1 MKEKY
6 QILARR
12 YRPQSFKEVIGQD
25 SIVKTIKN
33 SILYKRI
40 AHAYLFSGT
49 RGTGKTTLARLF
61 AKALNCKNL
70 KDETE
75 PCNVCGSCTEIAT
88 SRSLDVIEID
98 GASNRGIDDIR
109 QINDTIGYSPS
120 GKYKIYII
128 DEVHMLTKEAFNA
141 LLKTLE
147 EPPENIK
154 FFFATT
160 EPQKVLPTIISRC
173 QRFEL
178 KRISNE
184 LIIDKLSAISKDLE
198 REIEK
203 DALYQISNF
212 SEGSLR
218 DAQSLLDQLFCYSDG
233 KITLE
238 YVNNALGFIDPDF
251 FFELDSQIS
260 KANTSFAFDF
270 VNKIHSLGKDL
281 SYIIEELIEHFKN
294 LLILKFN
301 AKASKFLSEA
311 ILKKYVLSSAL
322 YQEEDLF
329 YILDTLTQATILHK
343 NYFKKIHLE
352 TVMLKIIKSK
362 NVLSLD
368 ILVKRLI
375 ELEKSLQS
383 NQISNIE
390 KKEPPQKNEFFQKQE
405 PSKNEIDLQKVNFN
419 LEETKKSI
427 SKDQSHYDTLV
438 RFAQVELDAI
448 NKT

>member
-1 MKEKY
+1 
-6 QILARR
+6 
-12 YRPQSFKEVIGQD
+12 
-25 SIVKTIKN
+25 
-33 SILYKRI
+33 
-40 AHAYLFSGT
+40 
-49 RGTGKTTLARLF
+49 
-61 AKALNCKNL
+61 
-70 KDETE
+70 
-75 PCNVCGSCTEIAT
+75 
-88 SRSLDVIEID
+88 
-98 GASNRGIDDIR
+98 
-109 QINDTIGYSPS
+109 
-120 GKYKIYII
+120 
-128 DEVHMLTKEAFNA
+128 MLTKEAFNA

-184 LIIDKLSAISKDLE
+184 LIIEKLSAISKDLE

-218 DAQSLLDQLFCYSDG
+218 DAQSLLDQIFCYSDG

-251 FFELDSQIS
+251 FFELDNQIS
-260 KANTSFAFDF
+260 KANTSFAFEF
-270 VNKIHSLGKDL
+270 VNKVHSLGKDL

-294 LLILKFN
+294 LLIIKFN
-301 AKASKFLSEA
+301 SKTSKFLSET

-322 YQEEDLF
+322 YQEEELF
-329 YILDTLTQATILHK
+329 YILETLTQATILHK

-368 ILVKRLI
+368 ILVK
-375 ELEKSLQS
+375 
-383 NQISNIE
+383 
-390 KKEPPQKNEFFQKQE
+390 
-405 PSKNEIDLQKVNFN
+405 KVN
-419 LEETKKSI
+419 
-427 SKDQSHYDTLV
+427 
-438 RFAQVELDAI
+438 
-448 NKT
+448 